1 MENKFIIVVPVYNAE
16 NYIQKCL
23 DSILDQEYRNFV
35 MVVIN
40 DCSTDKTYEIIHF
53 ECMMRSN
60 RFYLMTNA
68 TRKGSA
74 LENIVNAIELYSANP
89 EDIIVIVDGD
99 DHLKDSSVLNYLDA
113 VYSHPDV
120 CLTYGQYTPLSGN
133 YAKYCRNIEDT
144 RNYRKSRQWLTSHL
158 LTFKRKLFDKI
169 NKEDLK
175 DRFGN
180 YYKYSYDAALTY
192 PMIEM
197 AGLKRIRF
205 IDQVLYVYNDLNPLC
220 EMSLNPDEQ
229 TRIAN
234 EIQDKPEYPELETL

>member
-1 MENKFIIVVPVYNAE
+1 MNNKFIIVVPVYNSE
-16 NYIQKCL
+16 NYIEKCL
-23 DSILDQEYRNFV
+23 YSILDQEYRNFD
-35 MVVIN
+35 MIVID
-40 DCSTDKTYEIIHF
+40 DCSTDNTYQILHLEA
-53 ECMMRSN
+53 MMRSN
-60 RFYLMTNA
+60 RFSIRRNEI
-68 TRKGSA
+68 RKGSA
-74 LENIVNAIELYSANP
+74 LENIVNAIELYSTNP

-99 DHLKDSSVLNYLDA
+99 DHLKDKSVLNYLDA

-133 YAKYCRNIEDT
+133 YEKYCKNIDNT
-144 RNYRKSRQWLTSHL
+144 RTYRKSKQWLTSHL

-175 DRFGN
+175 DTHGN

-197 AGLKRIRF
+197 AGSKRIRYV
-205 IDQVLYVYNDLNPLC
+205 DQVLYVYNDLNPLC